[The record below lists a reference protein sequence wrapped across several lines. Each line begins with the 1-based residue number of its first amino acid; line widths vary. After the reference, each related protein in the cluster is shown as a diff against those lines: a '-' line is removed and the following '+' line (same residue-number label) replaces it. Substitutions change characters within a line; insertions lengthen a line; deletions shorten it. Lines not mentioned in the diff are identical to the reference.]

1 MGRNCDHSFRIS
13 VFSHCLRGQSLIFM
27 MLISRLSIPMQILPE
42 DVIEPCVHWNYR
54 REYCLLDG
62 YNIFIPPDYHVK
74 DTPEAI
80 GGRLLLNMET

>member
-1 MGRNCDHSFRIS
+1 
-13 VFSHCLRGQSLIFM
+13 M
-27 MLISRLSIPMQILPE
+27 MLISRLSIPMQILSE

-62 YNIFIPPDYHVK
+62 YNIFVPPDYHVK

-80 GGRLLLNMET
+80 GGHLLLNMET

>member
-1 MGRNCDHSFRIS
+1 
-13 VFSHCLRGQSLIFM
+13 
-27 MLISRLSIPMQILPE
+27 MQILSE

-54 REYCLLDG
+54 REYRLLDG
-62 YNIFIPPDYHVK
+62 YNIFVPPDYHVK

>member
-1 MGRNCDHSFRIS
+1 
-13 VFSHCLRGQSLIFM
+13 M
-27 MLISRLSIPMQILPE
+27 MLISRLSIPMQILSE

-62 YNIFIPPDYHVK
+62 YNIFVPPDYHNK
-74 DTPEAI
+74 DRPEAI